1 MPELFV
7 SFFLV
12 LVGAWAVLYVAL
24 RANRTSLPGISLFV
38 FAVLFY
44 VLAPLVQL
52 SDSMD
57 YLVNTDQF
65 SGHAAVYTNV
75 ILFVFLL
82 TYAVVYKLLTYDTN
96 FHSYRKLD
104 AQTAFLDVRVAFLN
118 NLLIFGVL
126 VLALAVAFK
135 GVGNTI
141 ASLFIFKF
149 LALIAFFGAG
159 IYFLGLKGQWSQKAM
174 LLTIAFL
181 FLLVVLLLKNPVFE
195 RRNAIGPIYLA
206 ILCLAFPA
214 LLQGRKFLMF
224 GILVMVLAF
233 PASSLLTHQYGVSE
247 SGGVTIDQAWQQ
259 IKGHYNDLHYDAW
272 SNGLSMQ
279 KMIADH
285 GHTFG
290 MQLLGALL
298 FFIPRSIWPE
308 KPVSSG
314 EMMGQYLMENASLWF
329 SNISFSLP
337 FEFYL
342 DFGLVGVIFAA
353 LGMAIFVASVER
365 KASSSVVWHI
375 FLIYFSFYLYFLM
388 RGPFL
393 PAFAYLVPVFFACWI
408 SGRVFLRKVD
418 QCE

>member
-1 MPELFV
+1 MLELV
-7 SFFLV
+7 ASFFLV
-12 LVGAWAVLYVAL
+12 LTGALAVLLAAL
-24 RANRTSLPGISLFV
+24 RASRTSLPGLSLFV
-38 FAVLFY
+38 FSVLFY
-44 VLAPLVQL
+44 VLAPSIQL
-52 SDSMD
+52 SASMD
-57 YLVNTDQF
+57 FLINTDEF
-65 SGHAAVYTNV
+65 SEHAAVYTNV
-75 ILFVFLL
+75 ILFLFLL
-82 TYAVVYKLLTYDTN
+82 TYAVVYKLLTYESE
-96 FHSYRKLD
+96 FYSFGKLRT
-104 AQTAFLDVRVAFLN
+104 QIVHLDVRFSFIS
-118 NLLIFGVL
+118 NLLILGVL
-126 VLALAVAFK
+126 ALALAVAFR

-141 ASLFIFKF
+141 ISLFIFKF
-149 LALIAFFGAG
+149 LALIAFFGASV
-159 IYFLGLKGQWSQKAM
+159 YFSGLKRQWSQKSM
-174 LLTIAFL
+174 LLGLAFL

-206 ILCLAFPA
+206 IFCLAFPV

-233 PASSLLTHQYGVSE
+233 PASSLLTHQYGISGG
-247 SGGVTIDQAWQQ
+247 GGVTIEQVLHQ

-279 KMIADH
+279 KMISDH

-298 FFIPRSIWPE
+298 FFVPRSIWPE

-342 DFGLVGVIFAA
+342 DFGLMGVLFAA
-353 LGMAIFVASVER
+353 LGLAVLVTFVER
-365 KASSSVVWHI
+365 KASNSIVWHI
-375 FLIYFSFYLYFLM
+375 FLIYISFYLYFLM

-393 PAFAYLVPVFFACWI
+393 PAFAYLVPVFFACWL
-408 SGRVFLRKVD
+408 SGKLFLRKVD